1 MAYQQEINNHT
12 NALYNSKV
20 LEWDGIRGK
29 LKVCKVLKNY
39 ENSKAAFPKRPLY
52 LHIKMDN
59 NLKNIAVND
68 YIEIKIKE
76 IESNS
81 KYPKYTISQIVSFNI
96 RKRFSNMYNKNK
108 KKAEKAEEAEVVEE
122 AETVPKSNNPYALL
136 YDSDSE

>member
-1 MAYQQEINNHT
+1 MALYLENNNHT

-20 LEWDGIRGK
+20 LEWDGTCGK

-52 LHIKMDN
+52 LHVTMDN
-59 NLKNIAVND
+59 NLENITVND

-76 IESNS
+76 IESDS
-81 KYPKYTISQIVSFNI
+81 EYPKYTISQIVSFYI
-96 RKRFSNMYNKNK
+96 RKRFSNTNMKKNTK
-108 KKAEKAEEAEVVEE
+108 KTDEKVEVAEV
-122 AETVPKSNNPYALL
+122 ETPKSNNPYALL